1 MLIAAGNAEAQS
13 AKGEVH
19 KSVIPSRTRHRRG
32 RIEGQQVQSAKCK
45 GRFAADLGAVQR
57 PACKGRFATGLR
69 VSILVMAIGIAAC
82 GGAEKAAAPE
92 KREFP
97 KYRYAAAAELTRD
110 YVSSQ
115 DGRLRVLRPEGW
127 RKTSDPKN
135 APSILLWLVREDY
148 AASISFTPLQMDPAL
163 YETLRKEGMES
174 VAKVSLSLKERNAED
189 SIAVVQPVELFKVG
203 DRICAGYEYRAGS
216 AEPVIRVVVFD
227 SGSGF
232 MECVMYPASVSV
244 TPAENRRLFE
254 VQQSVLASMVAR

>member
-1 MLIAAGNAEAQS
+1 MLIATGSTEMRKCRVQRANVR
-13 AKGEVH
+13 KR
-19 KSVIPSRTRHRRG
+19 K
-32 RIEGQQVQSAKCK
+32 VQSAKCK
-45 GRFAADLGAVQR
+45 GRSTVNLSAVQHAAWKR
-57 PACKGRFATGLR
+57 HWSAGVRSL
-69 VSILVMAIGIAAC
+69 ILVMALGIASC

-163 YETLRKEGMES
+163 YETLRKEGMAS